1 MLFKIKAKK
10 DTGEIIEGVREAPDR
25 LTLSRDIRAE
35 NLTLFFAEGLSR
47 PEARKKWWS
56 FLANRVGLK
65 EKIVFA
71 GNLSSMITAGL
82 SLSRA
87 LEVLERQTKQKY
99 FKNIVYQILQKV
111 NMGESFSNALNA
123 WPEIFPPVFSA
134 MVAAGEESGN
144 LPQSL
149 AIIKDQMNKTYELR
163 RKIVGAMIYPAIIV
177 LAIIVIAILMLI
189 FMVPQLAAT
198 FRDLNVQLPLSTRL
212 IIGISDWLANHYLL
226 FSALVI
232 ALIGLS
238 MVWLRSVNGQR
249 TIDRLAIRMPIF
261 GDLIKQYNSAVIMRT
276 LSSLISAGVKMT
288 DSITITEKVVQNTL
302 YKPFITRAAT
312 EIQKGL
318 VLSVLFETEPKLFPV
333 LVPELTAVEEETG
346 NLPNLLAQGAAF
358 YEGEVDQVT
367 KNLSTIIEP
376 FLMIVIGI
384 AVGFFVVS
392 MIGPMYSLSSAIK

>member
-1 MLFKIKAKK
+1 VLFKIKAKK